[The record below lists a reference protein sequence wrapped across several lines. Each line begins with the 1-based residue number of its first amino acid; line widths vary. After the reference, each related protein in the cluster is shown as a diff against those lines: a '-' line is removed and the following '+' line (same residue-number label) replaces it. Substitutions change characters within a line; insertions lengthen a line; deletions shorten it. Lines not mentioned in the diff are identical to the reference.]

1 MNILKSIGYSFVLTS
16 IVGLTACQST
26 QTNTAKPAT
35 TSLKTNQYQHLR
47 NATAKIQYAGKTF
60 LIDPYLA
67 EKGRYL
73 APNAT
78 VRNPLIDLNQ
88 SIEQILTGVDAI
100 IVTHTHADHW
110 DEVAQQSI
118 PKHLPIFVQ
127 NAGDAR
133 LIRSQGFSDVR
144 VMGKGT
150 PFGDIKLTRTR
161 GQHGTDAMYAN
172 PKMAEMLGD
181 AMGVIMQAPNK
192 PTVYLVG
199 DSIYNHEIAYTLKQY
214 QPDFIVLNAGYA
226 KLPNVEGS
234 PIMGTA
240 DVAKIH
246 QSNKNAQILTVHMDA
261 LPQTT
266 ISSTQM
272 RQFAQQNRL
281 KRVYVPKDGEVIKF

>member
-181 AMGVIMQAPNK
+181 TMGVVMQAPNK